1 MENKCYICIKLDK
14 KSKSMKHTFLLFSL
28 VALLCGSCR
37 SMEAATEQ
45 SSQSDKV
52 KLGIE
57 VLRDRHFDVLQGKRV
72 GLVTNPTGVD
82 SKLKSTVDILHEAPE
97 VNLVALYGPE
107 HGVRGN
113 VHAGDHVDNEVDSRT
128 GIQMFSL
135 YGATRKPTK
144 EMMEAIDVLVYDIQD
159 NGCRSYTYISTLG
172 MLMEACAEYDKE
184 LVVLDRPNPLGGKIE
199 GNLAEVGY
207 ISFVSQFKIP
217 YLYGQT
223 CGELALMLN
232 AEADESNAVT
242 GKGVD
247 KDGALSKACKLTV
260 VPMEGWKHSMN
271 WEQTGL
277 EWVVASPHV
286 PSGYHA
292 YFYPTTGILG
302 EFGYFNIGVGYTM
315 PFQLLGTMWI
325 NAEDFAD
332 EMNKLCLP
340 GLVFRP
346 IHYKPFYSVG
356 KGEQLQG
363 VQIHIMDFAAAQLSE
378 VQFWMLQVLNKMYPE
393 HNFFEECDKGRF
405 RMFDQVCGTGY
416 IREEMGKD
424 YDWSRVRAYWNKDVE
439 AYRERSRRFYLYE

>member
-1 MENKCYICIKLDK
+1 
-14 KSKSMKHTFLLFSL
+14 MKRILLFSL
-28 VALLCGSCR
+28 LALMLSACR
-37 SMEAATEQ
+37 AAQPAAEQ
-45 SSQSDKV
+45 SSSKQV

-57 VLRDRHFDVLQGKRV
+57 VLRDRGFDVLVGKRV

-128 GIQMFSL
+128 GIPMYSL
-135 YGATRKPTK
+135 YGATRKPTR
-144 EMMEAIDVLVYDIQD
+144 EMLEGIDVLVYDIQD

-172 MLMEACAEYDKE
+172 MLLEACAEYDKE

-223 CGELALMLN
+223 PGELALMLN
-232 AEADESNAVT
+232 AEADTANAVT
-242 GKGVD
+242 GKGVSQ
-247 KDGALSKACKLTV
+247 DGALREKCRLTV
-260 VPMEGWKHSMN
+260 VPMEGWNHSMS
-271 WEQTGL
+271 WEDTGL

-286 PSGYHA
+286 PNGYHS
-292 YFYPTTGILG
+292 YFYPATGILG
-302 EFGYFNIGVGYTM
+302 EFGFFNIGVGYTM
-315 PFQLLGTMWI
+315 PFQLLGTTWI

-332 EMNKLCLP
+332 EMNKLQLP
-340 GLVFRP
+340 GLIFRP

-363 VQIHIMDFAAAQLSE
+363 VQIHIMDFRQAQLTE
-378 VQFWMLQVLNKMYPE
+378 VQFWMLQVLNRMYPE
-393 HNFFEECDKGRF
+393 HRFFEECDKGRF
-405 RMFDQVCGTGY
+405 RMFDLVCGTGY
-416 IREEMGKD
+416 IRDEMSKD
-424 YDWSRVRAYWNKDVE
+424 YDWNRVRSYWNKDVE
-439 AYRERSRRFYLYE
+439 AYRERSSKYYLYQ

>member
-1 MENKCYICIKLDK
+1 
-14 KSKSMKHTFLLFSL
+14 MKRLLLFSL
-28 VALLCGSCR
+28 MALMLGACR
-37 SMEAATEQ
+37 AAQPAAEQ
-45 SSQSDKV
+45 PSQNKV

-57 VLRDRHFDVLQGKRV
+57 VLRDRGFDVLLGKRV

-82 SKLKSTVDILHEAPE
+82 SRLKSTVDILHEAPE

-128 GIQMFSL
+128 GIPMFSL
-135 YGATRKPTK
+135 YGATRKPTR
-144 EMMEAIDVLVYDIQD
+144 EMLDGIDVLVYDIQD

-172 MLMEACAEYDKE
+172 MLLEACAEYGKE

-223 CGELALMLN
+223 PGELALMLN
-232 AEADESNAVT
+232 AEADTSNAVT
-242 GKGVD
+242 GKGVA
-247 KDGALSKACKLTV
+247 KDGALREKCRLTV
-260 VPMEGWKHSMN
+260 VPMEGWNHSMS
-271 WEQTGL
+271 WDETGL

-286 PSGYHA
+286 PNGYHS
-292 YFYPTTGILG
+292 YFYPATGILG
-302 EFGYFNIGVGYTM
+302 EFGFFNIGVGYTM
-315 PFQLLGTMWI
+315 PFQLLGTTWI

-332 EMNKLCLP
+332 EMNKLQLP
-340 GLVFRP
+340 GLIFRP

-363 VQIHIMDFAAAQLSE
+363 VQIHIMDFRLAQLTE
-378 VQFWMLQVLNKMYPE
+378 VQFWMLQVLNRMYPE
-393 HNFFEECDKGRF
+393 HRFFEECDKDRF

-416 IREEMGKD
+416 IREEMTKD
-424 YDWSRVRAYWNKDVE
+424 YDWSRVRAYWNKDIE
-439 AYRERSRRFYLYE
+439 AYRARSSKYYLYQ

>member
-1 MENKCYICIKLDK
+1 
-14 KSKSMKHTFLLFSL
+14 MKRTLLLLSL
-28 VALLCGSCR
+28 MVMVVCSC
-37 SMEAATEQ
+37 AAQPKQQ
-45 SSQSDKV
+45 SSKATV

-57 VLRDRHFDVLQGKRV
+57 VLRDRGFDVLKGKRV

-82 SKLKSTVDILHEAPE
+82 SHLKSTVDILHEAPE

-113 VHAGDHVDNEVDSRT
+113 VHAGDHVDNDVDART
-128 GIQMFSL
+128 GIPMYSL
-135 YGATRKPTK
+135 YGTTRKPTADMLDK
-144 EMMEAIDVLVYDIQD
+144 VDVLVYDIQD

-172 MLMEACAEYDKE
+172 MLLEACAEFDKE

-223 CGELALMLN
+223 PGELALMLN
-232 AEADESNAVT
+232 AEADKKNAVT
-242 GKGVD
+242 GKGVA
-247 KDGALSKACKLTV
+247 KDGALSQKCKLTV
-260 VPMEGWKHSMN
+260 VPMEGWRHDMK
-271 WEQTGL
+271 WEDTGL

-286 PSGYHA
+286 PNGYHS
-292 YFYPTTGILG
+292 YFYPATGILG
-302 EFGYFNIGVGYTM
+302 EFGFFNIGVGYTM
-315 PFQLLGTMWI
+315 PFQLLGTTWI

-332 EMNKLCLP
+332 EMNKLNLP
-340 GLVFRP
+340 GIIFRP

-363 VQIHIMDFAAAQLSE
+363 VQIHIMDFAAANLTE
-378 VQFWMLQVLNKMYPE
+378 VQFWMLQVLNRMYPE
-393 HNFFEECDKGRF
+393 HRFFEECDKSRF

-416 IREEMGKD
+416 IREELSKD
-424 YDWSRVRAYWNKDVE
+424 YDWSRVREYWTKDAE
-439 AYRERSRRFYLYE
+439 AYRARSSKYYLYK

>member
-1 MENKCYICIKLDK
+1 
-14 KSKSMKHTFLLFSL
+14 MKRLLLFSL
-28 VALLCGSCR
+28 MALMLGACR
-37 SMEAATEQ
+37 AAQPAAEQ
-45 SSQSDKV
+45 PSQNKV

-57 VLRDRHFDVLQGKRV
+57 VLRDRGFDVLLGKRV

-82 SKLKSTVDILHEAPE
+82 SRLKSTVDILHEAPE

-128 GIQMFSL
+128 GIPMFSL
-135 YGATRKPTK
+135 YGATRKPTR
-144 EMMEAIDVLVYDIQD
+144 EMLDGIDVLVYDIQD

-172 MLMEACAEYDKE
+172 MLLEACAEYDKE

-223 CGELALMLN
+223 PGELALMLN
-232 AEADESNAVT
+232 AEADTANAVT
-242 GKGVD
+242 GKGVA
-247 KDGALSKACKLTV
+247 KDGALREKCRLTV
-260 VPMEGWKHSMN
+260 VPMEGWNHSMS
-271 WEQTGL
+271 WDETGL

-286 PSGYHA
+286 PNGYHS
-292 YFYPTTGILG
+292 YFYPATGILG
-302 EFGYFNIGVGYTM
+302 EFGFFNIGVGYTM
-315 PFQLLGTMWI
+315 PFQLLGTTWI

-332 EMNKLCLP
+332 EMNKLQLP
-340 GLVFRP
+340 GLIFRP

-363 VQIHIMDFAAAQLSE
+363 VQIHIMDFRQAQLTE
-378 VQFWMLQVLNKMYPE
+378 VQFWMLQVLNRMYPE
-393 HNFFEECDKGRF
+393 HRFFEECDKDRF

-416 IREEMGKD
+416 IREEMAKD
-424 YDWSRVRAYWNKDVE
+424 YDWSRVRAYWNKDIE
-439 AYRERSRRFYLYE
+439 AYRTRSSKFYLYK

>member
-1 MENKCYICIKLDK
+1 
-14 KSKSMKHTFLLFSL
+14 MKRLLLFSL
-28 VALLCGSCR
+28 MALMLGACR
-37 SMEAATEQ
+37 AAQPAAEQ
-45 SSQSDKV
+45 PSQNKV

-57 VLRDRHFDVLQGKRV
+57 VLRDRGFDVLLGKRV

-82 SKLKSTVDILHEAPE
+82 SRLKSTVDILHEAPE

-128 GIQMFSL
+128 GIPMFSL
-135 YGATRKPTK
+135 YGATRKPTR
-144 EMMEAIDVLVYDIQD
+144 EMLDGIDVLVYDIQD

-172 MLMEACAEYDKE
+172 MLLEACAEYDKE

-223 CGELALMLN
+223 PGELALMLN
-232 AEADESNAVT
+232 AEADTANAVT
-242 GKGVD
+242 GKGVA
-247 KDGALSKACKLTV
+247 KDGALREKCRLTV
-260 VPMEGWKHSMN
+260 VPMEGWNHSMS
-271 WEQTGL
+271 WEDTGL

-286 PSGYHA
+286 PNGYHS
-292 YFYPTTGILG
+292 YFYPATGILG
-302 EFGYFNIGVGYTM
+302 EFGFFNIGVGYTM
-315 PFQLLGTMWI
+315 PFQLLGTTWI

-332 EMNKLCLP
+332 EMNKLQLP
-340 GLVFRP
+340 GLIFRP

-363 VQIHIMDFAAAQLSE
+363 VQIHIMDFRQAQLTE
-378 VQFWMLQVLNKMYPE
+378 VQFWMLQVLNRMYPE
-393 HNFFEECDKGRF
+393 HRFFEECDKDRF

-416 IREEMGKD
+416 IREEMTKD
-424 YDWSRVRAYWNKDVE
+424 YDWSRVRAYWNKDIE
-439 AYRERSRRFYLYE
+439 AYRARSSKYYLYK

>member
-1 MENKCYICIKLDK
+1 
-14 KSKSMKHTFLLFSL
+14 MKRLLLFSL
-28 VALLCGSCR
+28 MALMLGACR
-37 SMEAATEQ
+37 AAQPAAEQ
-45 SSQSDKV
+45 PSQNKV

-57 VLRDRHFDVLQGKRV
+57 VLRNRGFDVLLGKRV

-82 SKLKSTVDILHEAPE
+82 SRLKSTVDILHEAPE

-128 GIQMFSL
+128 GIPMFSL
-135 YGATRKPTK
+135 YGATRKPTR
-144 EMMEAIDVLVYDIQD
+144 EMLDGIDVLVYDIQD

-172 MLMEACAEYDKE
+172 MLLEACAEYDKE

-223 CGELALMLN
+223 PGELALMLN
-232 AEADESNAVT
+232 AEADTANAVT
-242 GKGVD
+242 GKGVA
-247 KDGALSKACKLTV
+247 KDGALREKCRLTV
-260 VPMEGWKHSMN
+260 VPMEGWNHSMS
-271 WEQTGL
+271 WEDTGL

-286 PSGYHA
+286 PNGYHS
-292 YFYPTTGILG
+292 YFYPATGILG
-302 EFGYFNIGVGYTM
+302 EFGFFNIGVGYTM
-315 PFQLLGTMWI
+315 PFQLLGTTWI

-332 EMNKLCLP
+332 EMNKLQLP
-340 GLVFRP
+340 GLIFRP

-363 VQIHIMDFAAAQLSE
+363 VQIHIMDFRQAQLTE
-378 VQFWMLQVLNKMYPE
+378 VQFWMLQVLNRMYPE
-393 HNFFEECDKGRF
+393 HRFFEECDKDRF

-416 IREEMGKD
+416 IREEMTKD
-424 YDWSRVRAYWNKDVE
+424 YDWSRVRAYWNKDIE
-439 AYRERSRRFYLYE
+439 AYRTRSSKYYLYK

>member
-1 MENKCYICIKLDK
+1 
-14 KSKSMKHTFLLFSL
+14 MKRILLFSL
-28 VALLCGSCR
+28 LALMLGACR
-37 SMEAATEQ
+37 AAQPAAEQ
-45 SSQSDKV
+45 PSSKQV

-57 VLRDRHFDVLQGKRV
+57 VLRDRGFDVLVGKRV

-82 SKLKSTVDILHEAPE
+82 SRLKSTVDILHEAPE

-113 VHAGDHVDNEVDSRT
+113 VHAGDHVDNEVDGRT
-128 GIQMFSL
+128 GIPMYSL
-135 YGATRKPTK
+135 YGATRKPTR
-144 EMMEAIDVLVYDIQD
+144 EMLEGIDVLVYDIQD

-172 MLMEACAEYDKE
+172 MLLEACAEYDKE

-223 CGELALMLN
+223 PGELALMLN
-232 AEADESNAVT
+232 AEADTANAVT
-242 GKGVD
+242 GKGVSQ
-247 KDGALSKACKLTV
+247 DGALSRKCRLTV
-260 VPMEGWKHSMN
+260 VPMEGWNHSMS
-271 WEQTGL
+271 WEDTGL

-286 PSGYHA
+286 PNGYHS

-302 EFGYFNIGVGYTM
+302 EFGFFNIGVGYTM
-315 PFQLLGTMWI
+315 PFQLLGTTWI

-332 EMNKLCLP
+332 EMNKLQLP
-340 GLVFRP
+340 GLIFRP

-363 VQIHIMDFAAAQLSE
+363 VQIHIMNFREAQLTE
-378 VQFWMLQVLNKMYPE
+378 VQFWMLEVLNRMYPE
-393 HNFFEECDKGRF
+393 HRFFEECDKGRF
-405 RMFDQVCGTGY
+405 RMFDLVCGTGY
-416 IREEMGKD
+416 IRDELSKD
-424 YDWSRVRAYWNKDVE
+424 YDWSRVRSYWNKDVE
-439 AYRERSRRFYLYE
+439 SYRERSSKYYLYK